1 MQTEN
6 DTPKPKDSP
15 KQQTGEGCSGATCS
29 QSSNV
34 PKTSIKKRILTGVH
48 IECEPPSSVG
58 RWCSSIESQARALES
73 WAEEVKDFIRD
84 HRSMDPMHLEVVRE
98 YSDLCAQCE
107 NEWETMDD
115 EGKTCCAHCGCEL
128 EDSSANDQHQATAST
143 KP

>member
-1 MQTEN
+1 MQSEN
-6 DTPKPKDSP
+6 DTPKPETAL
-15 KQQTGEGCSGATCS
+15 KQETGDGCSGVSCS
-29 QSSNV
+29 QFSPD

-98 YSDLCAQCE
+98 YSDLCSQCE
-107 NEWETMDD
+107 NEWEAMIED
-115 EGKTCCAHCGCEL
+115 EKTCCAHCGCEL
-128 EDSSANDQHQATAST
+128 EDFSVNHCN
-143 KP
+143 KN